1 MIPKPK
7 YIENILEIT
16 KTGKGFICC
25 DVVCECGVKH
35 FVGYK
40 NVIVRS
46 TEEAAYEAAYNAFNE
61 KYSRIRFGDENGIS
75 YLYAMKGLFDEEILE
90 KFECRQL
97 DSTEI
102 VKIKC
107 AKCGK
112 EYVLFDSRFHGYDA
126 TIPERE
132 CKYDGVAY
140 DFAPIVWKK
149 DQDGI
154 ATFTI
159 KIQNDDSLEDFI
171 ENAYETDEET
181 YSNSFGWITI
191 KAVNIKTKAK
201 KIIIDIETQ

>member
-16 KTGKGFICC
+16 KSGKGFICC
-25 DVVCECGVKH
+25 DVVCECGARH
-35 FVGYK
+35 FIGYK

-75 YLYAMKGLFDEEILE
+75 YLYAMKGLFGEEILE
-90 KFECRQL
+90 KFEYKQL

-102 VKIKC
+102 VEVKC

-112 EYVLFDSRFHGYDA
+112 EYVLFDSHFHSYDA
-126 TIPERE
+126 TILERE
-132 CKYDGVAY
+132 CKYDSVVY

-149 DQDGI
+149 DWDGL

-159 KIQNDDSLEDFI
+159 KIINDDSFEDFSKM
-171 ENAYETDEET
+171 N
-181 YSNSFGWITI
+181 
-191 KAVNIKTKAK
+191 TKPTRK
-201 KIIIDIETQ
+201 HIPTLSVGLP

>member
-1 MIPKPK
+1 MTLFA
-7 YIENILEIT
+7 NVAQGILLDI
-16 KTGKGFICC
+16 
-25 DVVCECGVKH
+25 
-35 FVGYK
+35 K

-61 KYSRIRFGDENGIS
+61 KYSRIRFGDENGIY
-75 YLYAMKGLFDEEILE
+75 YLYAMKGLFGEEIIE
-90 KFECRQL
+90 KFEYKQL

-102 VKIKC
+102 VKVKC

-112 EYVLFDSRFHGYDA
+112 EYVLFDSHFHVYDA
-126 TIPERE
+126 TIPERK
-132 CKYDGVAY
+132 CKYDGVVY
-140 DFAPIVWKK
+140 NFAPIVWKK
-149 DQDGI
+149 DQNDL

-159 KIQNDDSLEDFI
+159 KIKNDDSLEDFI
-171 ENAYETDEET
+171 ENAYENDEET

>member
-1 MIPKPK
+1 MIKPK
-7 YIENILEIT
+7 YIESILSIT
-16 KTGKGFICC
+16 KEKHGEIEC
-25 DVVCECGVKH
+25 DVVCECGARH
-35 FVGYK
+35 FVVYK

-46 TEEAAYEAAYNAFNE
+46 AEEAAYESAYNAFNE

-75 YLYAMKGLFDEEILE
+75 YLYAMKGLFGEEILE
-90 KFECRQL
+90 KFEYKQL

-102 VKIKC
+102 VKVKC

-112 EYVLFDSRFHGYDA
+112 EYILFDSRFHGYDA

-132 CKYDGVAY
+132 SKYDGVVY
-140 DFAPIVWKK
+140 DFAPIIWKK
-149 DQDGI
+149 DQDGL
-154 ATFTI
+154 ATFTV

-201 KIIIDIETQ
+201 KTIIDIETQ